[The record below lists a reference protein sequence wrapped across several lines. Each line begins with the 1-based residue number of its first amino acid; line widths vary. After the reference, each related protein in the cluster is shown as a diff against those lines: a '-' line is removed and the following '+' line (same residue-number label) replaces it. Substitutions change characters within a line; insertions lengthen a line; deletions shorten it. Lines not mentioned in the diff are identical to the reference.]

1 MLIGNDLVGGVNAKF
16 EIVMMSAKCP
26 AYVLADKKGNT
37 GLVHYIKNIEG
48 AAYPAPPVANS
59 VNTVNSSV
67 SKLFR

>member
-1 MLIGNDLVGGVNAKF
+1 
-16 EIVMMSAKCP
+16 MMSAKCS